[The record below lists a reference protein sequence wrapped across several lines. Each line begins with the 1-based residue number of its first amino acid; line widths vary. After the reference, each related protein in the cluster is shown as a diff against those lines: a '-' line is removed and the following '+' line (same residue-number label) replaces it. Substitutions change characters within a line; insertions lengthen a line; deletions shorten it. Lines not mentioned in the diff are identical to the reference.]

1 MPYKGNPHPKKE
13 KHRPL
18 QDEIA
23 GDALAQGKGR
33 TKKRERQ
40 PEDEFM
46 TDAMSNKVLL
56 QARKQLE
63 EVEDEEAGDRPA
75 PTPTLGRALMH
86 ATIHE
91 EDSDEEDDE
100 DDPMG
105 AAARGRRAGSG
116 RGRDLFGGGGGG
128 DDDDAEKRDDGDD
141 DDDDARGDDA
151 AAYEGDVEVSP
162 EDEAALAA
170 FMAPK
175 SGKERTLADIILD
188 KIKEKERGGGGG
200 GDRTGGDDDEMDARA
215 AVPAG
220 MDEKVVDVYRQVGDL
235 LKRYTTGKIPKAF
248 KIIPALSN
256 WEEVLYLTS
265 PEKWSPH
272 AMYQATRL
280 FASNLNAKMAQR
292 FYSLV
297 LLPRVRDD
305 IAEHKRLHF
314 ALYQSLKKATFKPA
328 AFYKGILIPLCA
340 SRTCTL
346 REAVVLSSVLTRGAI
361 PMLHSAAALLKLA
374 EMQYAGTTSFFI
386 RVLLDKKYAL
396 PFRVIDALVDHFLRF
411 KKETRQLPVVW
422 HQSLLCFVQRYKNE
436 IRAEDKLLIRKL
448 ADLQHHYLISPEVK
462 RELSQGRSRGE
473 KDPDA
478 EMKAAAAAPGVGGG
492 GGKAGGGGGVTF
504 GGFAPGLRAKAVTE
518 NVRDMPAVPMLADD
532 AY

>member
-1 MPYKGNPHPKKE
+1 MVSYKGKAGKKE
-13 KHRPL
+13 KHAPL
-18 QDEIA
+18 EDEIA
-23 GDALAQGKGR
+23 NDKLAQGKGR

-46 TDAMSNKVLL
+46 TNAMSNKVLL

-63 EVEDEEAGDRPA
+63 EVEAEDEDGGGGGGDRPSA
-75 PTPTLGRALMH
+75 TPTLGRSLIQ

-91 EDSDEEDDE
+91 EDSDEEEDE
-100 DDPMG
+100 DDPAARLTG
-105 AAARGRRAGSG
+105 DARRRDAFGEEEDDDDAAARG
-116 RGRDLFGGGGGG
+116 DY
-128 DDDDAEKRDDGDD
+128 
-141 DDDDARGDDA
+141 
-151 AAYEGDVEVSP
+151 YEDIDISP
-162 EDEAALAA
+162 EDEAALSA
-170 FMAPK
+170 FMQPK
-175 SGKERTLADIILD
+175 AGKERTLADIILE

-200 GDRTGGDDDEMDARA
+200 DDMGADGDDGP
-215 AVPAG
+215 AVPEG
-220 MDEKVVDVYRQVGDL
+220 VDEKVVEVYRQVGDL
-235 LKRYTTGKIPKAF
+235 LRRYTVGKIPKAF

-256 WEEVLYLTS
+256 WEEVLYLTN

-314 ALYQSLKKATFKPA
+314 ALYQALKKATFKPA

-346 REAVVLSSVLTRGAI
+346 REAVVLSSVLTRGSI

-374 EMQYAGTTSFFI
+374 ELQYAGTTSFFL

-411 KKETRQLPVVW
+411 RKETRQLPVVW
-422 HQSLLCFVQRYKNE
+422 HQSLLCFVQRYKHE
-436 IRAEDKLLIRKL
+436 IRAEDKQLLRKL
-448 ADLQHHYLISPEVK
+448 VDHQHHYQIGPEVK
-462 RELSQGRSRGE
+462 RELAQGRSRGE
-473 KDPDA
+473 KDPEA
-478 EMKAAAAAPGVGGG
+478 EAEAAAAAKSGR
-492 GGKAGGGGGVTF
+492 AGAAGF
-504 GGFAPGLRAKAVTE
+504 GGFGASGRVKAAVE
-518 NVRDMPAVPMLADD
+518 NPRDMPEVAMLGDD
-532 AY
+532 DY

>member
-128 DDDDAEKRDDGDD
+128 DDDDAEKRDGGDD

-175 SGKERTLADIILD
+175 SGKERTLADISLD
-188 KIKEKERGGGGG
+188 KIKE
-200 GDRTGGDDDEMDARA
+200 
-215 AVPAG
+215 
-220 MDEKVVDVYRQVGDL
+220 
-235 LKRYTTGKIPKAF
+235 
-248 KIIPALSN
+248 
-256 WEEVLYLTS
+256 
-265 PEKWSPH
+265 
-272 AMYQATRL
+272 
-280 FASNLNAKMAQR
+280 
-292 FYSLV
+292 
-297 LLPRVRDD
+297 
-305 IAEHKRLHF
+305 
-314 ALYQSLKKATFKPA
+314 
-328 AFYKGILIPLCA
+328 
-340 SRTCTL
+340 
-346 REAVVLSSVLTRGAI
+346 
-361 PMLHSAAALLKLA
+361 
-374 EMQYAGTTSFFI
+374 
-386 RVLLDKKYAL
+386 
-396 PFRVIDALVDHFLRF
+396 
-411 KKETRQLPVVW
+411 
-422 HQSLLCFVQRYKNE
+422 
-436 IRAEDKLLIRKL
+436 
-448 ADLQHHYLISPEVK
+448 
-462 RELSQGRSRGE
+462 
-473 KDPDA
+473 
-478 EMKAAAAAPGVGGG
+478 
-492 GGKAGGGGGVTF
+492 
-504 GGFAPGLRAKAVTE
+504 
-518 NVRDMPAVPMLADD
+518 
-532 AY
+532 